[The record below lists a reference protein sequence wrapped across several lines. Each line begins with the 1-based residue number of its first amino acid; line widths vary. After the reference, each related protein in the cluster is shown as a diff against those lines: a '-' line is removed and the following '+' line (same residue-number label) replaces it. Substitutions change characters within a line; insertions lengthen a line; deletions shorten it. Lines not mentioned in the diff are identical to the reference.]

1 MAMDLILLD
10 DVKDVGKRG
19 ERITVKDG
27 YARNYLLPRNLA
39 LPATS
44 RGVKMLQEAERVRA
58 VREVKVHREAEELAK
73 ALNKV
78 SCTAEVQ
85 AGEDDRVFGSVTSAD
100 IAELLKAQGFD
111 IDKRKITID
120 EPLKAL
126 GVYTIPVRLYGD
138 VEAKVKVWVVKKS
151 A

>member
-1 MAMDLILLD
+1 MDVILME
-10 DVKDVGKRG
+10 DVESLGNRG
-19 ERITVKDG
+19 EKISVKDG
-27 YARNYLLPRNLA
+27 YARNFLLPRKLA

-44 RGVKMLQEAERVRA
+44 SGVRMMKEEERRRA
-58 VREVKVHREAEELAK
+58 VREVKMHREAEELAR

-85 AGEDDRVFGSVTSAD
+85 AGEDDRVFGAVTSSD
-100 IAELLKAQGFD
+100 IAELLNNQGFE
-111 IDKRKITID
+111 IDKRKIDLD

-126 GVYTIPVRLYGD
+126 GVYTIPVRLYSD

-151 A
+151 G

>member
-1 MAMDLILLD
+1 MELVLLE
-10 DVKDVGKRG
+10 DVQNLGKRG
-19 ERITVKDG
+19 ERLVVKDG
-27 YARNYLLPRNLA
+27 FARNFLLPRKLA

-44 RGVKMLQEAERVRA
+44 RGFKMMQEAERMRA
-58 VREVKVHREAEELAK
+58 VRELKIHREAEELAK

-85 AGEDDRVFGSVTSAD
+85 AGEDDRVFGAVTSAD

-111 IDKRKITID
+111 IDKRKVMIE

-126 GVYTIPVRLYGD
+126 GVYTISVRLHTD
-138 VEAKVKVWVVKKS
+138 VEAKVKVWVVKKPS
-151 A
+151 

>member
-1 MAMDLILLD
+1 MEVILME
-10 DVKDVGKRG
+10 DVENLGSRG
-19 ERITVKDG
+19 EKISVKDG
-27 YARNYLLPRNLA
+27 YARNFLLPRKLA

-44 RGVKMLQEAERVRA
+44 SGVRMMKEEERRRA
-58 VREVKVHREAEELAK
+58 VREVKMHREAEELAR

-85 AGEDDRVFGSVTSAD
+85 AGEDDRVFGAVTSGD
-100 IAELLKAQGFD
+100 IAELLNSQGFE
-111 IDKRKITID
+111 IDKRKIALD

-126 GVYTIPVRLYGD
+126 GVYTIPIRLYSD

-151 A
+151 G

>member
-1 MAMDLILLD
+1 MELILLE
-10 DVKDVGKRG
+10 DVKDLGKRG
-19 ERITVKDG
+19 ERIAVKDG
-27 YARNYLLPRNLA
+27 FARNYLLPRKLA
-39 LPATS
+39 LPATP
-44 RGVKMLQEAERVRA
+44 RGVKMLEQAEKMRT
-58 VREVKVHREAEELAK
+58 VREIKVHREAEELAK

-100 IAELLKAQGFD
+100 VGELLKAQGFD
-111 IDKRKITID
+111 IDKRKIVID

-126 GVYTIPVRLYGD
+126 GVYTITVRLHAD

-151 A
+151 I

>member
-1 MAMDLILLD
+1 MELILLD

-27 YARNYLLPRNLA
+27 YARNYLLPRKLA

-44 RGVKMLQEAERVRA
+44 RGVKMMQEADRMRA

-100 IAELLKAQGFD
+100 IADLLKAQGFD
-111 IDKRKITID
+111 IDKRKVIID

-126 GVYTIPVRLYGD
+126 GVYTIPVKLHGD

-151 A
+151 N

>member
-1 MAMDLILLD
+1 MQVVLLE
-10 DVKDVGKRG
+10 DVQNLGKRG
-19 ERITVKDG
+19 ETVAVKDG
-27 YARNYLLPRNLA
+27 FARNFLLPRSLA

-44 RGVKMLQEAERVRA
+44 RGLKMKVEADRVR
-58 VREVKVHREAEELAK
+58 VVKELKIHREAEELAK
-73 ALNKV
+73 ALGKV

-100 IAELLKAQGFD
+100 IAELLKTQGFE
-111 IDKRKITID
+111 IDKRKIVID

-126 GVYTIPVRLYGD
+126 GVYTISVRLASD

-151 A
+151 N

>member
-1 MAMDLILLD
+1 MELILLE
-10 DVKDVGKRG
+10 DVKDLGKRG

-27 YARNYLLPRNLA
+27 HARNYLLPRKMA
-39 LPATS
+39 VPATS
-44 RGVKMLQEAERVRA
+44 RGIKMMQEADRLRA
-58 VREVKVHREAEELAK
+58 VRELKVHREAEELAK

-111 IDKRKITID
+111 IDKRKIVIE

-126 GVYTIPVRLYGD
+126 GVYTIPVKLHGD
-138 VEAKVKVWVVKKS
+138 IEAKVKVWVVKQS
-151 A
+151 S